1 MIKNVLFCLWFVVF
15 ASLGSTAWA
24 KKVAA
29 CTYES
34 SGVNLDRIKNS
45 PKVLG
50 FEQIEKNARYAGN
63 LKGVGGFYLELFS
76 CTHYGARFTV
86 MLGPDDDLTTT
97 NTALRALPDLL
108 FSEAD
113 AVMVKNELK
122 DVRLDS
128 STSLVFLDDLA
139 KILGLTQAIV
149 QVVEADGMDLLV
161 FQFYGGY
168 S

>member
-1 MIKNVLFCLWFVVF
+1 MIKNTLSCLWFVVF
-15 ASLGSTAWA
+15 TCLGSTAWA
-24 KKVAA
+24 KGENTCRYKN
-29 CTYES
+29 

-45 PKVLG
+45 SQVLG

-63 LKGVGGFYLELFS
+63 LKKVGGFYLELFS

-86 MLGPDDDLTTT
+86 MLGPDDDTATT
-97 NTALRALPDLL
+97 NAALKALPDLL

-113 AVMVKNELK
+113 AVTVKNELK
-122 DVRLDS
+122 DVQLDS

-149 QVVEADGMDLLV
+149 QVVEADGMGLLV
-161 FQFYGGY
+161 FQFYGG
-168 S
+168 